1 MLNII
6 SAENI
11 SKNYGMKKLFEDV
24 TLTLTDADK
33 IGIIGINGTGKSTLL
48 KVLAGVTV
56 PDTGTVQRISKAAV
70 SYLAQ
75 EPDIL
80 EEYTVIQ
87 QVFHGEAS
95 VLKVLKAYEEG
106 LMALEK
112 NPNSEE
118 LQKNLVRLSE
128 EMEAAH
134 AWSLEAEAKMI
145 LTKLGITDFHKRMKE
160 LSGGQ
165 KKRVAMATA
174 LITPSDL
181 LILDEPTNH
190 IDNASVAWLEEY
202 LKNRRGALLMVTHDR
217 YFLERVA
224 NRILEIDRGQVFSYP
239 VNYSKYL
246 EMKAEREE
254 IQEASERKRQKLL
267 VKELAWMR
275 RGAKARTTKQ
285 KARIDRFEEL
295 SSQESMMP
303 DETLEIKAVSSRLG
317 KKIIELKDITMSY
330 ENKILISDFSYLVS
344 RDDRIGIVGENGIG
358 KSTFLKIIAG
368 RVIPVKGHLDIG
380 ETVKI
385 AYLSQEY
392 TIPNETMRAIEYIKE
407 AAEVIE
413 TPDGTVSASE
423 MMETFLFTG
432 EEQWTPIS
440 LLSGGEKRRLM
451 LLRMLMEKP
460 NVILLDEPTNDL
472 DIRTLTVL
480 EDYLD
485 SFPGAVITV
494 SHDRFFLDRVA
505 EKIFSFDGEGEI
517 SVYFGNYSEFEEK
530 RNQEVLDGS
539 ILPKSSS
546 GEKKEKQKDKPKTK
560 FSYKEQKEFDEI
572 DGKIEEIERRI
583 QQVEEQMIVHA
594 TDFEKLSPLL
604 EEKASLETELDA
616 AMERWTYLNELAEE
630 LGLL

>member
-1 MLNII
+1 MNII
-6 SAENI
+6 TAENI
-11 SKNYGMKKLFEDV
+11 SKNYGMKKLFESV
-24 TLTLTDADK
+24 TLTLTDTDK
-33 IGIIGINGTGKSTLL
+33 IGIIGVNGTGKSTLL
-48 KVLAGVTV
+48 KVLAGVIS
-56 PDTGTVQRISKAAV
+56 PDTGFVQRVSKASL
-70 SYLAQ
+70 SYLSQ
-75 EPDIL
+75 EPPIIEDYSVL
-80 EEYTVIQ
+80 Q
-87 QVFHGEAS
+87 QVFHGDAP
-95 VLKVLKAYEEG
+95 VLKVLQAYEEG
-106 LMALEK
+106 ILALEQDPQ
-112 NPNSEE
+112 NED
-118 LQKNLVRLSE
+118 LQEKMLKLSND
-128 EMEAAH
+128 METSN

-145 LTKLGITDFHKRMKE
+145 LTKLGITDFHKKMNE

-224 NRILEIDRGQVFSYP
+224 NRIMEIDRGMVFSYP

-246 EMKAEREE
+246 EMKSERED
-254 IQEASERKRQKLL
+254 ILEASERKRQKLL
-267 VKELAWMR
+267 VKELAWIR

-295 SSQESMMP
+295 SSKEVLLKE
-303 DETLEIKAVSSRLG
+303 DALEIKAVSSRLG
-317 KKIIELKDITMSY
+317 KKIISIEGVSMAYGDKSLLK
-330 ENKILISDFSYLVS
+330 DFSYMVA

-358 KSTFLKIIAG
+358 KSTFLKILAG
-368 RVIPVKGHLDIG
+368 KISPDAGIVDVGD
-380 ETVKI
+380 TVKI

-392 TIPNETMRAIEYIKE
+392 TIPDEKMRAIEYIKE

-413 TPDGTVSASE
+413 TSEGTVSASE

-432 EEQWTPIS
+432 EEQWTPIT

-472 DIRTLTVL
+472 DIKTLSVL
-480 EDYLD
+480 EDYLET
-485 SFPGAVITV
+485 FPGAVITV
-494 SHDRFFLDRVA
+494 SHDRYFLDRVA
-505 EKIFSFDGEGEI
+505 EKIFSFDGEGEVSI
-517 SVYFGNYSEFEEK
+517 YFGNYTEFEEK
-530 RNQEVLDGS
+530 RKSESELV
-539 ILPKSSS
+539 PVEEKSSQDVQ
-546 GEKKEKQKDKPKTK
+546 KEKPKEKVKTK
-560 FSYKEQKEFDEI
+560 FSYKEQKEFAEI
-572 DGKIEEIERRI
+572 DGKIESLEKELVS
-583 QQVEEQMIVHA
+583 VEELMSLHA
-594 TDFEKLSPLL
+594 ADFEKLSPLL
-604 EEKASLETELDA
+604 EKKAQIEDALDV

>member
-1 MLNII
+1 MNII
-6 SAENI
+6 TAENI
-11 SKNYGMKKLFEDV
+11 SKNYGMKKLFDSV
-24 TLTLTDADK
+24 TLTLTDTDK
-33 IGIIGINGTGKSTLL
+33 IGIIGVNGTGKSTLL
-48 KVLAGVTV
+48 KVLAGIVS
-56 PDTGTVQRISKAAV
+56 PDTGLVQRVSKASV
-70 SYLAQ
+70 SFLSQDPA
-75 EPDIL
+75 II
-80 EEYTVIQ
+80 EEYTVLQ
-87 QVFHGEAS
+87 QVFHGEAP
-95 VLKVLKAYEEG
+95 VLKILQAYEEG
-106 LMALEK
+106 LLSLEQDPL
-112 NPNSEE
+112 NEA
-118 LQKNLVRLSE
+118 LQKKMLKLSND
-128 EMEAAH
+128 METSN

-145 LTKLGITDFHKRMKE
+145 LTRLGITDFHKKMKE

-165 KKRVAMATA
+165 KKRVAMATT
-174 LITPSDL
+174 LITPSDM

-224 NRILEIDRGQVFSYP
+224 NRILEIDRGMVFSYP

-246 EMKAEREE
+246 EMKSERED
-254 IQEASERKRQKLL
+254 ILEASERKRQKLL
-267 VKELAWMR
+267 VKELAWIR

-295 SSQESMMP
+295 SSKEVLL
-303 DETLEIKAVSSRLG
+303 EENALEIKAVSSRLG
-317 KKIIELKDITMSY
+317 KKIISIEGVSMAYEDKVLLK
-330 ENKILISDFSYLVS
+330 NFSYMVV

-358 KSTFLKIIAG
+358 KSTFLKILAG
-368 RVIPVKGHLDIG
+368 KITPDAGIVDVGD
-380 ETVKI
+380 TVKI

-392 TIPNETMRAIEYIKE
+392 TIPEEKMRAIEYIKE

-413 TPDGTVSASE
+413 TSEGKVSASE

-472 DIRTLTVL
+472 DIKTLSVL
-480 EDYLD
+480 EDYLET
-485 SFPGAVITV
+485 FPGAVITV
-494 SHDRFFLDRVA
+494 SHDRYFLDRVA

-517 SVYFGNYSEFEEK
+517 SICFGNYTDFEEK
-530 RNQEVLDGS
+530 RKSESELLPVEGKNSQEVQR
-539 ILPKSSS
+539 
-546 GEKKEKQKDKPKTK
+546 EKPKEKVKTK
-560 FSYKEQKEFDEI
+560 FSYKEQKEFEEI
-572 DGKIEEIERRI
+572 DGKIEYLEKELVT
-583 QQVEEQMIVHA
+583 VEELMSLYA
-594 TDFEKLSPLL
+594 ADFEKLSPLL
-604 EEKASLETELDA
+604 EQKAQIEDALEK